1 MKEKIFVLN
10 PLKEEQ
16 IAFLVTQVENENCC
30 KIIAIRSDNSK
41 QYTSVTF
48 NRFCK
53 ESRLHHQLTAP
64 YAPQQ
69 FDDISSE
76 HKDDIVA
83 RKNTNEES
91 KLLRAC
97 LDEAS

>member
-1 MKEKIFVLN
+1 M
-10 PLKEEQ
+10 
-16 IAFLVTQVENENCC
+16 
-30 KIIAIRSDNSK
+30 
-41 QYTSVTF
+41 TF

-69 FDDISSE
+69 CDDISSE